1 MLTETIHPKGAA
13 IGLNGNCDQADF
25 DYATSLDAHV
35 PLLVTEIYPG
45 WLVHWGENDWN
56 PVDISYYIEE
66 YMKQKIN
73 FNLYV
78 IHGGSNFGFSAGSN
92 INNGLL

>member
-1 MLTETIHPKGAA
+1 MELYVSNGINGPFYTADSSSMLTETIHPKGAA
-13 IGLNGNCDQADF
+13 IGLNGNCDKADF

-66 YMKQKIN
+66 YMK
-73 FNLYV
+73 
-78 IHGGSNFGFSAGSN
+78 
-92 INNGLL
+92 